1 MRPTIED
8 VILRHSDRG
17 MNILRKYLDSDYCVK
32 VAEKILSWEKGCVF
46 LMTGFYVAG
55 FAETDGPVG
64 TCTIAKALEKLGYSP
79 VVITDKF
86 CTNFFEI
93 ENINVEYIDNSFSQ
107 NEMEELIEKYSPK
120 GMISIERCG
129 KNKFGEY
136 ANMRGI
142 SISEFTAPLDNL
154 FEKYEGVIP
163 TIGVGDGGNE
173 IGMGCL
179 KDVITQRLSLE
190 PCIVK
195 ADYLVIATVS
205 NWGAYGITCALGIKT
220 GKELLPTFNWIRKY
234 IQNTVDIGSVDGV
247 THERVVSVDGKGMDI
262 EEEIIEEL
270 RKIESEGIKI

>member
-1 MRPTIED
+1 MRPSIED

-32 VAEKILSWEKGCVF
+32 AAEKILSWEKGCVF

-262 EEEIIEEL
+262 EEEIVEEL
-270 RKIESEGIKI
+270 RKLESEGAKI

>member
-1 MRPTIED
+1 MRPSIED

-32 VAEKILSWEKGCVF
+32 AAEKILSWEKGCVF

>member
-1 MRPTIED
+1 MRPSIED

-32 VAEKILSWEKGCVF
+32 AAEKILSWEKGCVF

-142 SISEFTAPLDNL
+142 SISEFTAPIDNL

>member
-1 MRPTIED
+1 MRSSIED

-32 VAEKILSWEKGCVF
+32 AAEKILSWEKGCVF

>member
-1 MRPTIED
+1 MRPSIED

-32 VAEKILSWEKGCVF
+32 AAEKILSWEKGCVF

-136 ANMRGI
+136 ANMKGI

>member
-1 MRPTIED
+1 MRPSIED

-32 VAEKILSWEKGCVF
+32 AAEKILSWEKGCVF

-270 RKIESEGIKI
+270 REIESEGIKI

>member
-1 MRPTIED
+1 MRPSIED

-32 VAEKILSWEKGCVF
+32 AAEKILSWEKGCVF

-93 ENINVEYIDNSFSQ
+93 ENIKVEYIDNSFSQ

>member
-1 MRPTIED
+1 MRPSIED

-32 VAEKILSWEKGCVF
+32 AAEKILSWEKGCVF

-142 SISEFTAPLDNL
+142 NISEFTAPLDNL

>member
-1 MRPTIED
+1 MRPSIED

-32 VAEKILSWEKGCVF
+32 AAEKILSWEKGCVF

-179 KDVITQRLSLE
+179 KDVITQRSSLE

>member
-1 MRPTIED
+1 MRPSIED

-32 VAEKILSWEKGCVF
+32 AAEKILSWEKGCVF

-247 THERVVSVDGKGMDI
+247 TRERVVSVDGKGMDI

>member
-1 MRPTIED
+1 MRPSIED

-32 VAEKILSWEKGCVF
+32 AAEKILSWEKGCVF

-64 TCTIAKALEKLGYSP
+64 TCTIAKALEKLRYSP

>member
-1 MRPTIED
+1 MRPSIEE

-32 VAEKILSWEKGCVF
+32 AAEKILSWEKGCVF
-46 LMTGFYVAG
+46 LMTGFYVAE

-93 ENINVEYIDNSFSQ
+93 ENIKVEYIDNSFSQ
-107 NEMEELIEKYSPK
+107 DEMEGLIKKYDPK

-129 KNKFGEY
+129 KNQFGEY

-142 SISEFTAPLDNL
+142 SISEYTAPLDNL

-179 KDVITQRLSLE
+179 KDVITQKLSLE